1 MKAVVIF
8 VVFLILDIVLDVVF
22 SNING
27 GLPLVEYYVVAIFL
41 EIAFFGSWIIND
53 ISKLGETISNSS
65 TIRFKSL
72 TRGEVFPDLHCYFT
86 TGF

>member
-41 EIAFFGSWIIND
+41 EIAFFRQLD
-53 ISKLGETISNSS
+53 YL
-65 TIRFKSL
+65 R
-72 TRGEVFPDLHCYFT
+72 YFQAW
-86 TGF
+86 GNHRE